1 MSPSKPVRDPFK
13 YDPEIQRLRKEK
25 AAHLAMVRKSL
36 QIIKHEFNAK
46 ISSKKNLSNYI
57 LHQSLPLP
65 IIEDAYS
72 GNWDDQPVYFTTIN
86 YYSSVTVGRVH
97 SAGNDSYIV
106 GIVKLKNKYPHTII
120 QPETLRIKIENLIT
134 RQDVDFS
141 HARIFSFLFYVITKD
156 KHLLKQLMTNKD
168 LDKLNKFLDA
178 EIEINGNQ
186 CYFRTS
192 RKPISVAEAKK
203 FVRLGK
209 LLLAIL

>member
-1 MSPSKPVRDPFK
+1 MDSKKPVRDPFK
-13 YDPEIQRLRKEK
+13 FDPEVQRLRKEQ
-25 AAHLAMVRKSL
+25 ATHLAMIRKSL
-36 QIIKHEFNAK
+36 QIIQYEFNTK

-57 LHQSLPLP
+57 LHKSLPVP
-65 IIEDAYS
+65 TIQEAYT
-72 GNWDDQPVYFTTIN
+72 GTWNEHPVYITTIN

-97 SAGNDSYIV
+97 SAGHDSYIV

-156 KHLLKQLMTNKD
+156 KHLLKQLMINKE

-186 CYFRTS
+186 CYFRAS
-192 RKPISVAEAKK
+192 RKPISPAEAKK